1 MTDVI
6 GAAIA
11 IFFMLFL
18 ISPLLLI
25 TYMLINSK
33 IDVDGDGSNDAQL
46 RWGPQICGGKNPV
59 TSSYDTPWNL

>member
-33 IDVDGDGSNDAQL
+33 IDVDGDGSNDA
-46 RWGPQICGGKNPV
+46 
-59 TSSYDTPWNL
+59 